1 MQLAD
6 QCICFFSNIKYHV
19 QVSLQGDL
27 EMAKQ
32 VWNVNSYKERRI
44 SACRRVPRCYCQR
57 GTDDESRWQVL
68 RNKWVALVGVIQSW

>member
-1 MQLAD
+1 MGGKPAVLINYHKNHQNYCKILRTHRIHVRQKFYVRLATKHRSIVHSMQLAD

-32 VWNVNSYKERRI
+32 V
-44 SACRRVPRCYCQR
+44 
-57 GTDDESRWQVL
+57 
-68 RNKWVALVGVIQSW
+68 